1 MAITKKTRGFNIGS
15 LPKEFFLSKRKIP
28 LRIANTAQR
37 HFLEGFRR
45 GGGSTNTS
53 AGGWAPRKTSRSTR
67 ERKRSVGRAIL
78 VRSGKLRADIKKRKI
93 SFAKISVGTR
103 SIPYADFTNE
113 GTPRMKQREFIGDSR
128 VLERKI
134 DSIIRKEMNKI
145 FKV

>member
-28 LRIANTAQR
+28 LRIANLAQR

-45 GGGSTNTS
+45 GGGSTNAS
-53 AGGWAPRKTSRSTR
+53 IGGWAPRKRSRSAR

-93 SFAKISVGTR
+93 SFAKTSVGTR
-103 SIPYADFTNE
+103 SIPYAEYLND

-134 DSIIRKEMNKI
+134 DSIIKSEMDKMFKI
-145 FKV
+145 